1 MFYVLSAFRATH
13 NTLVS
18 RSSLFLAINRAR
30 ALDPF
35 PPSFS
40 VPPPWIDSTRRRVVR
55 ASSARRESNRNESNP
70 RVFIPIARVLA
81 SSTVAPRARAI
92 GRRMSSSRRMD
103 EWLD

>member
-1 MFYVLSAFRATH
+1 
-13 NTLVS
+13 
-18 RSSLFLAINRAR
+18 
-30 ALDPF
+30 
-35 PPSFS
+35 
-40 VPPPWIDSTRRRVVR
+40 VVR